1 MSPER
6 IGPYKVVRK
15 LGEGGMGAV
24 FEAVQEPIGRRVA
37 VKILHAKYAQ
47 DPQITAR
54 FFNEAR
60 AVNLIDHPGIVQ
72 VSDYGQLPD
81 GTAYLVM
88 EFLKGETLSQR
99 VKKGGGLQL
108 FEILR
113 LARQIGSA
121 LAAAH
126 DKNVYHRD
134 LKPDNVML
142 VPDVDSETPG
152 RERAKLLDFGIA
164 KVAQPEDQSETGTG
178 PSQAPRT
185 STDVVMG
192 TPRYM
197 APEQCRGGVQIDD
210 KADVYSLGIMLYELL
225 GGRAPFIGASG
236 EVLAMHIYEQPAP
249 LQKLAPQLP
258 EDLVALVHRLI
269 QKKKEDRPSMRQV
282 TQELEQLGVRH
293 PTQMLSAIKLN
304 RLTGL
309 SGQQGAIT
317 PPGSSPTLTPP
328 GTPSGLL
335 GVLSSSQPSAPGLPS
350 SPQVGGKTRVLV
362 GAGIGT
368 IALATGISLFF
379 VLRGAPKPPPVPVA
393 PPDAA
398 PAIAEPAA
406 RKLVH
411 WAITTVPPG
420 AQVIRVADG
429 VVLGSTPLTLD
440 QPLGEGSTELRLKL
454 PGFAER
460 VIHVDRAAD
469 NTNHQVLDKL
479 VAAPARPPVR
489 PGTPG
494 GVGIRKNP
502 PVRPG
507 TGPATGKTPATKPND
522 DQPRIVD

>member
-1 MSPER
+1 
-6 IGPYKVVRK
+6 
-15 LGEGGMGAV
+15 MGAV

-88 EFLKGETLSQR
+88 EYLRGETLSQR
-99 VKKGGGLQL
+99 MKKGGGLQL

-126 DKNVYHRD
+126 EKNVYHRD

-164 KVAQPEDQSETGTG
+164 KVAQPEDTSDGG

-249 LQKLAPQLP
+249 LRQLAPQIP

-304 RLTGL
+304 RLAGL

-328 GTPSGLL
+328 GTPSGLM
-335 GVLSSSQPSAPGLPS
+335 GILSSSQPSAPGLPS
-350 SPQVGGKTRVLV
+350 SPQVPGKTRVLV

-368 IALATGISLFF
+368 VALAAGIALFF
-379 VLRGAPKPPPVPVA
+379 MLRSTPAPKPPVPA
-393 PPDAA
+393 ALPDAA
-398 PAIAEPAA
+398 AAAEPAA

-411 WAITTVPPG
+411 WSITTAPPG

-440 QPLGEGSTELRLKL
+440 QPLGEGSAELRLKL
-454 PGFAER
+454 AGFAER
-460 VIHVDRAAD
+460 VVNVNRAAD
-469 NTNHQVLDKL
+469 DTNHQVLEKL
-479 VAAPARPPVR
+479 AGTPGRPPVR

-494 GVGIRKNP
+494 VPGAGFRKNP

-507 TGPATGKTPATKPND
+507 TGAATGKTPATKPND